1 MRGQKSTDKRVLKYQ
16 VFSESGLLAKQE
28 FIVSSESQ
36 GSACLS
42 LFPNFGITTVYHCA
56 LLFHVD
62 SGDPT

>member
-1 MRGQKSTDKRVLKYQ
+1 MRDQKSTDKGVLKYP
-16 VFSESGLLAKQE
+16 VFSESGSLAKQE
-28 FIVSSESQ
+28 FIISSESP
-36 GSACLS
+36 GIRMS